1 MLASGTLSCGKLIIM
16 DSDQS
21 GRGLFAKS
29 KFLKG
34 ELITF
39 FGFPRDHTDSYGNKH
54 KLPRLDDHIFS
65 LNGVFYDNKGDADLF
80 KCKNGTC
87 YVPNDKFGYSAG
99 LGWAANSSYGTE
111 HKANCVIRKLR
122 TYPLCQHILCT
133 DMRFAEM
140 EYLVLKATRDIFGG
154 EEITHAYNLDGN
166 LSRKRNNMPAKKA
179 TASAKKVAVKKT
191 ITKMSPV
198 KKAAKKV
205 TAKKATAKKTT
216 AKKAAPKK
224 KTAAK

>member
-1 MLASGTLSCGKLIIM
+1 MLAFGTLSCGKLFIK

-29 KFLKG
+29 KISKG

-39 FGFPRDHTDSYGNKH
+39 FGFPRDPTDSYGNKN
-54 KLPRLDDHIFS
+54 KLPKLEDHIFK

-80 KCKNGTC
+80 KCKNKNGC
-87 YVPNDKFGYSAG
+87 YVPDDKFGSSVG
-99 LGWAANSSYGTE
+99 LGWAANSSYETE
-111 HKANCVIRKLR
+111 HKANCVIRQLR

-166 LSRKRNNMPAKKA
+166 LNRKRNRQSLEKEL
-179 TASAKKVAVKKT
+179 SKVGGKGKNRKGKSRR
-191 ITKMSPV
+191 IKH
-198 KKAAKKV
+198 K
-205 TAKKATAKKTT
+205 
-216 AKKAAPKK
+216 
-224 KTAAK
+224 